1 MEFTDKALLKAFEQ
15 FVMEDEEK
23 MTFGYFKGYLCKALL
38 VQEMERKQE
47 EIESRKKIIGKAKE
61 NT

>member
-38 VQEMERKQE
+38 IQEMERKQE
-47 EIESRKKIIGKAKE
+47 AK
-61 NT
+61 